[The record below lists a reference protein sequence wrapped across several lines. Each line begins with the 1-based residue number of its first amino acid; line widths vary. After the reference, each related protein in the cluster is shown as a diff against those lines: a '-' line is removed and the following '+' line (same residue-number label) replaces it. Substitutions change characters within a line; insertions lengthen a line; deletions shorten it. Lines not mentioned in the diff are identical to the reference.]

1 MAKALKIDIINDS
14 YSQLRISGITVDPTP
29 ANVQL
34 ALDRLEG
41 MAAEYE
47 DRGMCGGYNFTDE
60 PDPSDESGIPLKYR
74 QAYSAPLTLRLV
86 DFGKTIPPELMAQAF
101 QASSFLSASTFQLRP
116 TQHPRTMPLGS
127 GNTRRTLQW
136 RRYYPAIPQPPIE
149 CATIQMRVGD
159 INDFSETWDEYLND
173 GETLDSY
180 TVEVTTG
187 LTMQTQ
193 SLATPII
200 SYRIKA
206 DTEGFQAV
214 EFTVLTS
221 DGRVDVRTVNF
232 EISE

>member
-29 ANVQL
+29 ENIQL
-34 ALDRLEG
+34 ALNRLEG

-60 PDPSDESGIPLKYR
+60 PDPNDESGIPLKFR
-74 QAYSAPLTLRLV
+74 QLLS
-86 DFGKTIPPELMAQAF
+86 QAS
-101 QASSFLSASTFQLRP
+101 QASSNLSARTFQLRP

-136 RRYYPAIPQPPIE
+136 RRYYPEIAQPPIE
-149 CATIQMRVGD
+149 CATVQMRVGD
-159 INDFSETWDEYLND
+159 INDFTESWAEYLNAN
-173 GETLDSY
+173 ETLDSY

-187 LTMQTQ
+187 ITMQTQ
-193 SLATPII
+193 SLAAPII

-206 DTEGFQAV
+206 DTEGFNAV